1 MDSNAFKTSHD
12 GSDWRDLTVLGATA
26 TGILAIAVAFLLE
39 PFGRPFVATSWLL
52 VLGGS
57 ALTLHKGRSRWW
69 GTGLVFAGL
78 ALPVAAFCYLWVA
91 VSFGVLT

>member
-12 GSDWRDLTVLGATA
+12 GTDWRDVTVLSATA
-26 TGILAIAVAFLLE
+26 SGVLAVAVAFLVE

-52 VLGGS
+52 VLAGTVL
-57 ALTLHKGRSRWW
+57 ALHPGPTRWW
-69 GTGLVFAGL
+69 GTGLVVAGL

>member
-26 TGILAIAVAFLLE
+26 VGIIAIAVAFLLE
-39 PFGRPFVATSWLL
+39 PFGRPFIATSWILI
-52 VLGGS
+52 LGGF
-57 ALTLHKGRSRWW
+57 ALALRPGPPRWW
-69 GTGLVFAGL
+69 GTGLIFGGL
-78 ALPVAAFCYLWVA
+78 ALPVAAFCYLWIA